1 MTAALL
7 LLASCLTAV
16 HAVHAVHAAPAAVPF
31 VGAAPAL
38 PPAPEIGPGREVGRV
53 EDPVRSF
60 KDMERYP
67 DVVARRKI
75 LAGPAKGLRLV
86 EPLDHQVLVY
96 QVEPDGHWEKI
107 AVRGLPFADT
117 DLYFIGERLVAVVI
131 PDPTGFPVIVYRRK
145 LSGGPEAVSGVTTDL
160 PDAER
165 TLKDWRFYE
174 GLLKTYLK
182 RLGIAGDAALLR
194 KASRG

>member
-1 MTAALL
+1 MIAAPL

-16 HAVHAVHAAPAAVPF
+16 QAAPAAAPF
-31 VGAAPAL
+31 VGAAPTL
-38 PPAPEIGPGREVGRV
+38 PPAPAVGPGREVGRV

-75 LAGPAKGLRLV
+75 LSGPAKGLRLV

-96 QVEPDGHWEKI
+96 QVELDGHWEKI
-107 AVRGLPFADT
+107 AVRGVPFADT
-117 DLYFIGERLVAVVI
+117 DLYFIGERLVAVVL

-165 TLKDWRFYE
+165 TLKDWRSYE
-174 GLLKTYLK
+174 GLLKTYLE
-182 RLGIAGDAALLR
+182 RLGVATDAALLR
-194 KASRG
+194 KASHG

>member
-7 LLASCLTAV
+7 LSAVCLTA
-16 HAVHAVHAAPAAVPF
+16 AHAAH
-31 VGAAPAL
+31 AAPAL
-38 PPAPEIGPGREVGRV
+38 PAPLIGAAPKLPPPPEVGPGREVGRV

-60 KDMERYP
+60 PELERYP
-67 DVVARRKI
+67 DVVARRK
-75 LAGPAKGLRLV
+75 LLSGPAKGLRLV
-86 EPLDHQVLVY
+86 LPLDYQVLVY
-96 QVEPDGHWEKI
+96 NVEDGAVWEKI
-107 AVRGLPFADT
+107 AVRGIPFADT

-131 PDPTGFPVIVYRRK
+131 PDATGFPVIVYRRK

-174 GLLKTYLK
+174 GLLRTYLD
-182 RLGIAGDAALLR
+182 RLGVRTDAELLG